1 MLISGTNHEHI
12 KALTGLRFV
21 AAIIVVVCH
30 WRAADL
36 LHFPRW
42 LFDAVDGGTNSVAL
56 FFVLSGFILIYNYS
70 NLSGRGNVIKY
81 LVSRFARIWPVVV
94 LSLALGSIGVI
105 YAALHGTSEFS
116 AAALGASLL
125 AQLFMVTAWAPFA
138 GIQVPWNGPAWS
150 IACEAFFYC
159 LFPMILTLLRRR
171 STRVI
176 LAIIGTAWLAQLGWV
191 ALLWKLEE
199 GEPRLYWVIIRSPVT
214 HLPEFILGVGAG
226 LWFLRHGSLLTP
238 NWRNALIASSLAGVV
253 TFSLW
258 RPVTPNHLFIT
269 PFFCVLIVA
278 LAARPKRAES
288 VLGWRPIVL
297 LGEASFSLYMIH
309 VPLLRI
315 YQVAGLESAAWGATT
330 VGLTVILSVFVF
342 RAYETPM
349 RLAIRRRVGV

>member
-1 MLISGTNHEHI
+1 M
-12 KALTGLRFV
+12 
-21 AAIIVVVCH
+21 
-30 WRAADL
+30 
-36 LHFPRW
+36 
-42 LFDAVDGGTNSVAL
+42 FDAVDGGTNSVAL
-56 FFVLSGFILIYNYS
+56 FFVLSGFILTYNYS
-70 NLSGRGNVIKY
+70 NLSGRGSVIKY

-94 LSLALGSIGVI
+94 LSLALGSIGMS
-105 YAALHGTSEFS
+105 YAASRGQLRVDWYGISEFS
-116 AAALGASLL
+116 AAGLGASFL

-138 GIQVPWNGPAWS
+138 AIQVPWNGPTWS

-176 LAIIGTAWLAQLGWV
+176 LAIIATAWLAQLGWV
-191 ALLWKLEE
+191 ALLWQLEE

-258 RPVTPNHLFIT
+258 RPVTPSHLFIT

-278 LAARPKRAES
+278 LAVRPKRAGS

-315 YQVAGLESAAWGATT
+315 YQVAGLESANWGATT